1 MKTMIKNALILTAI
15 TLVAGILLGMV
26 YEITK
31 GPIAVAKDRAK
42 KEAYQTVMK
51 EADTFVLYEKFDA
64 DEAKT
69 ILEKADISGCRVDEI
84 VVAKVS
90 NDMKGYVITVTTSEG
105 YGGDIQISMGITFD
119 GTLEGI
125 EILSISET
133 AGLGMQA
140 DTPEFKSQYAEKTAE
155 NFVVTKEGAEDEHEI
170 DAISSA
176 TITTKAITNAINA
189 GVAYYHHELGG
200 NLNE

>member
-15 TLVAGILLGMV
+15 TLVAGTLLGIV

-31 GPIAVAKDRAK
+31 GPIAIAKEKAK

-51 EADTFVLYEKFDA
+51 EADTFVPYEKFDI

-84 VVAKVS
+84 VVAKAS
-90 NDMKGYVITVTTSEG
+90 DITKGYVITVTTSEG
-105 YGGDIQISMGITFD
+105 YGGDIQVSMGITFD
-119 GTLEGI
+119 GTLKGI

-140 DTPEFKSQYAEKTAE
+140 DTTEFKSQYAEKTAE
-155 NFVVTKEGAEDEHEI
+155 NFVVTKEGAEGEHEI

-176 TITTKAITNAINA
+176 TITTKAITNAVNA
-189 GVAYYHHELGG
+189 GVAYYNQKLGG
-200 NLNE
+200 KPNE